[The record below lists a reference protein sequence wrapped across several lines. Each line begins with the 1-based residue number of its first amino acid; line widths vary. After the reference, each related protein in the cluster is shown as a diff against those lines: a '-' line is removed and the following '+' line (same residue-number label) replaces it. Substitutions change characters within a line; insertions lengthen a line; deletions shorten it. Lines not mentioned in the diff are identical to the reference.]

1 MEDKMTTFNNEDPL
15 LNLTLDTDELG
26 IWLVEELDNGLVR
39 QMGYISWKE
48 VTRGVQQCLLQEKF
62 LLVLA
67 KLDEDDGLILAEEE
81 GELCPS
87 CREPYGLPSGD
98 GCAAMN
104 RHLP

>member
-1 MEDKMTTFNNEDPL
+1 MTQSDIENV
-15 LNLTLDTDELG
+15 TLQTDELG
-26 IWLVEELDNGLVR
+26 IWLVEELDNGLLR
-39 QMGYISWKE
+39 WRGCISWKE

-62 LLVLA
+62 LLALA

-87 CREPYGLPSGD
+87 CHELLTLPSGD